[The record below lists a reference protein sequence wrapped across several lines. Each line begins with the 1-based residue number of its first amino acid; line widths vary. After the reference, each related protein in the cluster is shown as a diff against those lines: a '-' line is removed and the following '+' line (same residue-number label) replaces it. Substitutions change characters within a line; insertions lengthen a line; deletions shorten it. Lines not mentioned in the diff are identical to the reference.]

1 MGGKLCGYPR
11 EQSGSMEVPKDSH
24 QFSQLH
30 VHAYVHSAN
39 NTQLIRWGSREGWRR
54 SETDSLFTEWEA
66 RCRVIVQSYL
76 CPIDT
81 NTAMVSVSAQSRRC
95 HPDLNS
101 SVHKPIPLRHDC
113 IGTNYQLLGFK
124 VWLKVVRQTDNNCT
138 ELGTLTP
145 VLCPFFLE
153 LSSKTFPMAVFW
165 HYDRL
170 GQRKN
175 SNQKYHVAM

>member
-1 MGGKLCGYPR
+1 MGCKLCGYPR
-11 EQSGSMEVPKDSH
+11 EQSGSMEVSTDSH
-24 QFSQLH
+24 QFSHLL
-30 VHAYVHSAN
+30 AYVQSAN
-39 NTQLIRWGSREGWRR
+39 NAQLIRWGPREGWRR

-76 CPIDT
+76 CAIDT
-81 NTAMVSVSAQSRRC
+81 NTAMVSVSAQRTRY

-124 VWLKVVRQTDNNCT
+124 VWLNVVRQTDNNCT

-153 LSSKTFPMAVFW
+153 LSS
-165 HYDRL
+165 
-170 GQRKN
+170 
-175 SNQKYHVAM
+175 

>member
-95 HPDLNS
+95 YPDLNS
-101 SVHKPIPLRHDC
+101 SVHRPIPLRRDC
-113 IGTNYQLLGFK
+113 IGTNGQLLGFK
-124 VWLKVVRQTDNNCT
+124 VWLKVVRQTDNICT
-138 ELGTLTP
+138 KLRPWLP
-145 VLCPFFLE
+145 YSAPSFWNFPQKLFQQLC
-153 LSSKTFPMAVFW
+153 
-165 HYDRL
+165 
-170 GQRKN
+170 
-175 SNQKYHVAM
+175 SNNLIDWAKEK